1 MDVFVIEGVFD
12 VTVQVPDVRT
22 RLDGKFLFNV
32 FCPDKFTALLPITEK
47 ISILKFKTITIHLC
61 ASTHMVLLR
70 LGLEMCRVASIISL
84 KLWLDMCRAM
94 SSCDVGT

>member
-32 FCPDKFTALLPITEK
+32 FCPDKFTALLPINRQKNSIYK
-47 ISILKFKTITIHLC
+47 IYNSF
-61 ASTHMVLLR
+61 
-70 LGLEMCRVASIISL
+70 MCVNSH
-84 KLWLDMCRAM
+84 
-94 SSCDVGT
+94 GTVEVRFGNV

>member
-32 FCPDKFTALLPITEK
+32 FCPDKFTALLPIKQTK
-47 ISILKFKTITIHLC
+47 NFNLQNVQNLQFIY
-61 ASTHMVLLR
+61 
-70 LGLEMCRVASIISL
+70 MCVNSH
-84 KLWLDMCRAM
+84 
-94 SSCDVGT
+94 GTVEVRFGNV